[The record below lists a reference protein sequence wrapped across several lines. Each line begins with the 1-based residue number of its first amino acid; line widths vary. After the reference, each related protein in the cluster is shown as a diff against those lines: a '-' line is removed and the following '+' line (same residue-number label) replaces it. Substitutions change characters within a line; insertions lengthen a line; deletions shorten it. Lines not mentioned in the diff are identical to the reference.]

1 MSSAK
6 QVHANRLNAKSSSG
20 PKTEQGKRASALN
33 ATRHGLSSPLAPSEH
48 AQSID
53 AIAALL
59 ENELGSLAA
68 ARGVAIKILDY
79 ERNEAQQ
86 RVQLQAMA
94 RGPEPELEGAALIQA
109 TRAAYPEYDTL
120 LEYVQEEIEYDAGL
134 SQGELLEVATLLK
147 GMRGEVSRSHARASA
162 RAEREAHNSLRYLK
176 RSANQLVKA
185 LRSAAGA
192 R

>member
-6 QVHANRLNAKSSSG
+6 QIHANRLNAKSSSG
-20 PKTEQGKRASALN
+20 PNTEQGKRASALN
-33 ATRHGLSSPLAPSEH
+33 ATRHGLSSPLDPPEH

-86 RVQLQAMA
+86 RLQLPAMA

-120 LEYVQEEIEYDAGL
+120 LEYVREETE
-134 SQGELLEVATLLK
+134 
-147 GMRGEVSRSHARASA
+147 
-162 RAEREAHNSLRYLK
+162 
-176 RSANQLVKA
+176 
-185 LRSAAGA
+185 
-192 R
+192 

>member
-6 QVHANRLNAKSSSG
+6 QIHANRLNAKSSSG
-20 PKTEQGKRASALN
+20 PNTEQGKRTSALN
-33 ATRHGLSSPLAPSEH
+33 ATRHGLSSPLDPPEN

-86 RVQLQAMA
+86 RLQLQAMA
-94 RGPEPELEGAALIQA
+94 RGPSLSWRARRSSKPPGRPTPST
-109 TRAAYPEYDTL
+109 TR
-120 LEYVQEEIEYDAGL
+120 
-134 SQGELLEVATLLK
+134 SSS
-147 GMRGEVSRSHARASA
+147 MSA
-162 RAEREAHNSLRYLK
+162 RRPST
-176 RSANQLVKA
+176 
-185 LRSAAGA
+185 AGA
-192 R
+192 

>member
-1 MSSAK
+1 M
-6 QVHANRLNAKSSSG
+6 L
-20 PKTEQGKRASALN
+20 
-33 ATRHGLSSPLAPSEH
+33 EH
-48 AQSID
+48 D
-53 AIAALL
+53 
-59 ENELGSLAA
+59 LGSLAA

-86 RVQLQAMA
+86 RLQLQALA

-120 LEYVQEEIEYDAGL
+120 LEYVREETEYGGGL
-134 SQGELLEVATLLK
+134 TKGELLEAAALLK
-147 GMRGEVSRSHARASA
+147 GMRDEVSRSHARASA
-162 RAEREAHNSLRYLK
+162 RAEREAYNSLRYLK

-192 R
+192 P